1 MTAAAAQ
8 PTVALVTGASRGI
21 GRAIALALQAEGHYV
36 VGTATTDAG
45 AQAITE
51 TLRSA
56 GAQGEGAV
64 LSANDPETTTA
75 LFSHLTKTCGP
86 AAIVVNNAG
95 MTRDNL
101 LLRMSEEEWQAVM
114 QANLALVFRV
124 CKAALRGMMKA
135 RWGRIIN
142 ISSVVGRSG
151 NPGQTNYAAS
161 KAGLE
166 GFTRSLALEV
176 ASRNITVNAIA
187 PGFIET
193 DMTAALSEEQTQ
205 ALLASIPL
213 GRMGRVADVAAA
225 VLYLCSSGADY
236 VTGETLHINGG
247 MRLD

>member
-1 MTAAAAQ
+1 MTATAAQ
-8 PTVALVTGASRGI
+8 PKVALVTGASRGI
-21 GRAIALALQAEGHYV
+21 GRAIALALQAQGHYV

-51 TLRSA
+51 RLRSA
-56 GAQGEGAV
+56 GEQGEGAV
-64 LSANDPETTTA
+64 LSASDPETTAT
-75 LFSHLTKTCGP
+75 LFAHLAKTCGP

-101 LLRMSEEEWQAVM
+101 LLRMSEEEWQEVM

-213 GRMGRVADVAAA
+213 GRMGRVTDVAAA
-225 VLYLCSSGADY
+225 VLYLSSEGADY